1 MCVNSFHSCRQGKR
15 YFKRAQSGNETDL
28 IGFGF
33 GLNTMTMKMTM
44 MRGAM
49 VKMSTRCAPGGGRR
63 RTGAERRVRVVGRT
77 TSDDDGDDG
86 HDADALER
94 FIEKLQR
101 HEKSATRLSMAN
113 EARKIIDANGTGTL
127 STIGNSKSGALS
139 GFPCGGVV
147 GYASDA
153 RGAPT
158 FALSAMSQHTRD
170 VMENPRATLTV
181 TCGEFESV
189 ADGRVSLSGSV
200 RVIEDE
206 EERREAR
213 EAYLKTHPGAYWVDF
228 GDFTWF
234 KMTEIA
240 GCRIVGGFARAGS
253 VSASE
258 YGETTRDPVA
268 GFSRPVC
275 GHMNAD
281 HGDALIAMA
290 KRYAGLECDSVEMR
304 SIDALGINCR
314 VTKRGETFSLRL
326 PFESPAMDR
335 KAVKEQIVL
344 MTKAAA
350 AE

>member
-1 MCVNSFHSCRQGKR
+1 
-15 YFKRAQSGNETDL
+15 
-28 IGFGF
+28 
-33 GLNTMTMKMTM
+33 
-44 MRGAM
+44 MRTATTVHM
-49 VKMSTRCAPGGGRR
+49 MSTRCVGRAWDGVVERDGRR
-63 RTGAERRVRVVGRT
+63 RRVRRASSRVVVRAT
-77 TSDDDGDDG
+77 NDDDDDDDGNDDTRTM
-86 HDADALER
+86 ER
-94 FIEKLQR
+94 FIEQLQR
-101 HEKSATRLSMAN
+101 HEKHAKRLSMAN
-113 EARKIIDANGTGTL
+113 ESRKIIDTNTTGTL
-127 STIGNSKSGALS
+127 STIGHSSKSGGGALS

-147 GYASDA
+147 AYASDA

-189 ADGRVSLSGSV
+189 ADGRVSLSGLV

-234 KMTEIA
+234 KMTDIA

-258 YGETTRDPVA
+258 YEGTTRDPVA
-268 GFSRPVC
+268 GFSHPVC

-281 HGDALIAMA
+281 HGDALVAMA

-304 SIDALGINCR
+304 SIDALGMNCR

-350 AE
+350 AEAAE

>member
-1 MCVNSFHSCRQGKR
+1 MMRGMNLTKTTVTTVMTTARRGVGR
-15 YFKRAQSGNETDL
+15 GRGGGRATTTRVGAAAAATASGNE
-28 IGFGF
+28 
-33 GLNTMTMKMTM
+33 
-44 MRGAM
+44 
-49 VKMSTRCAPGGGRR
+49 
-63 RTGAERRVRVVGRT
+63 
-77 TSDDDGDDG
+77 DDDDEDEDG
-86 HDADALER
+86 KVVEK
-94 FIEKLQR
+94 FIEQLRR
-101 HEKSATRLSMAN
+101 HEKEAVRMTMAN
-113 EARKIIDANGTGTL
+113 ESRKIIDTNTTGTL
-127 STIGNSKSGALS
+127 STIGNSKSAGAVK
-139 GFPCGGVV
+139 GFPCAGVV

-170 VMENPRATLTV
+170 VMEDPRATLTV
-181 TCGEFESV
+181 TSEEFESV
-189 ADGRVSLSGSV
+189 ADGRVSLSGLV
-200 RVIEDE
+200 RLIEDE

-213 EAYLKTHPGAYWVDF
+213 EAYLKRHPGAYWVDF
-228 GDFTWF
+228 GDFSWF
-234 KMTEIA
+234 KMTDIA

-258 YGETTRDPVA
+258 YEGTTRDPVA

-304 SIDALGINCR
+304 SIDALGMNCR

>member
-1 MCVNSFHSCRQGKR
+1 MRTATATVARCV
-15 YFKRAQSGNETDL
+15 
-28 IGFGF
+28 
-33 GLNTMTMKMTM
+33 
-44 MRGAM
+44 
-49 VKMSTRCAPGGGRR
+49 GGR
-63 RTGAERRVRVVGRT
+63 TGVVERGGRLRRRVVRRASGVVVRT
-77 TSDDDGDDG
+77 TNDDDGSS
-86 HDADALER
+86 DAVTTMER
-94 FIEKLQR
+94 FIEQLQR
-101 HEKSATRLSMAN
+101 HEKHAQRLSMAN
-113 EARKIIDANGTGTL
+113 ESRKIIDTNTTGTL
-127 STIGNSKSGALS
+127 STIGNSKSGGALR

-189 ADGRVSLSGSV
+189 ADGRVSLSGFV

-234 KMTEIA
+234 KMTDIA

-258 YGETTRDPVA
+258 YEGTTRDPVA

-281 HGDALIAMA
+281 HGDALVAMA

-350 AE
+350 AAAAE